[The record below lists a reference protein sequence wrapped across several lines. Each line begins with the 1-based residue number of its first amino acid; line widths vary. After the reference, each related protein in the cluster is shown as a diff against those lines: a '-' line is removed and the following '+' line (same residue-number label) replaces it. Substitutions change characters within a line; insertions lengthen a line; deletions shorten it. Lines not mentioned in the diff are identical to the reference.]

1 MIISRYQ
8 YEKDI
13 AWKSREEW
21 KRERM
26 NGRER
31 YLSEDAQTFKDII
44 FRLFAQILR
53 NYLLVLFLR
62 DYKIYSY

>member
-44 FRLFAQILR
+44 FRLFA
-53 NYLLVLFLR
+53 
-62 DYKIYSY
+62 